1 MSYFLRRLPLSR
13 LLLLCG
19 VLVGV
24 GVSATALATAL
35 GTGPTPPPKPLA
47 DAIHDAL
54 TAGAG
59 GNQIQ
64 GVSAQIQLTN
74 HLLEG
79 ANLASGDGEASQLTS
94 SPLLS
99 GASGRLW
106 VSKDG
111 HARLELQS
119 EKGDTQIY
127 YDGHTV
133 SIYDAA
139 TNTLYRYTP
148 PKEGE
153 WGSGS
158 GASGGEGGASLGNG
172 ASGGE
177 GGGGSGNGGSGG
189 EGGRGSGNGA
199 SGGEGGRGSGN
210 GASGGEGGRGSGNGA
225 SGGEGGASSSGGAS
239 GWSAS
244 NHEIPSVAK
253 IEEAISHLSKHATVS
268 GATPTDIAGQAAYT
282 VRVSPNEPGSLLAG
296 AELSW
301 DAVNGVP
308 LRAAIYSTESSSPA
322 LELAATSI
330 SYGPVEPSVFEFAP
344 PTNAKVEEVV
354 LPKRGE
360 QRGGSAQGG
369 EHEHP
374 NVTTHGHGPGTIA
387 VLEGKAGHTAGTAG
401 SGVSSPSSSLPEGLQ
416 QVKIDG
422 TTASELPTELGT
434 LLTFERA
441 GVRYLIAGAVV
452 PSAVEAVAKGQ

>member
-189 EGGRGSGNGA
+189 EGGA
-199 SGGEGGRGSGN
+199 SL
-210 GASGGEGGRGSGNGA
+210 GNGA